1 MSMLQKIILAVLT
14 AFVLGLLGETAVI
27 IYNLVTGATNE
38 LATLI
43 EVGIAWLV
51 VLVTSYMS
59 VWHSVTHRNW

>member
-1 MSMLQKIILAVLT
+1 MSMWQKIILAVLT
-14 AFVLGLLGETAVI
+14 AFFLGLLGETAVI
-27 IYNLVTGATNE
+27 VYNLVTGATNE

-59 VWHSVTHRNW
+59 MWHSVTHHTW